1 MIIPFWVDFTTKLM
15 AWFPILG
22 TNGIINYSLLSL
34 GIINEPTSLFIL
46 SPTAATIVMLQTYV
60 LFMIAPILL
69 GLGNVDY
76 DIYNA
81 AETLRASRL
90 QIFRHIT
97 LPLSRPGIVIGSS
110 FVFVMTMGDFVT
122 PRVLGGS
129 MQTIGI
135 LVAMQ
140 SSLLNW
146 PLASALATVI
156 IIVTLI
162 VVLTLFKIVN
172 VGKLVF

>member
-1 MIIPFWVDFTTKLM
+1 
-15 AWFPILG
+15 
-22 TNGIINYSLLSL
+22 
-34 GIINEPTSLFIL
+34 
-46 SPTAATIVMLQTYV
+46 
-60 LFMIAPILL
+60 
-69 GLGNVDY
+69 
-76 DIYNA
+76 
-81 AETLRASRL
+81 
-90 QIFRHIT
+90 
-97 LPLSRPGIVIGSS
+97 
-110 FVFVMTMGDFVT
+110 MGDFVT

-156 IIVTLI
+156 IIITLI